1 MPRLSR
7 NARRLP
13 SRSAIRPSA
22 MAPTNIPMN
31 ADASSSATTPLSS
44 LNWLAS
50 TLLST
55 PARKI
60 S

>member
-1 MPRLSR
+1 V
-7 NARRLP
+7 
-13 SRSAIRPSA
+13 I
-22 MAPTNIPMN
+22 APTNIPMN
-31 ADASSSATTPLSS
+31 ADASNSATTPLSS

-50 TLLST
+50 TPLST